1 MVKIPLRSPP
11 LPSTDVLITQTNVK
25 KIALKMMK
33 NQLYPT
39 CHMTENGEK
48 IRVIMKKS
56 LVEDIWPSKDEKGI
70 HALLATATAVDGSR
84 NYYYNWVFIFSFY
97 KTS

>member
-1 MVKIPLRSPP
+1 MAHRNLHIYIDLFKKNRYTTLTKEIYMVKIPLRSPP

-56 LVEDIWPSKDEKGI
+56 LVEDI
-70 HALLATATAVDGSR
+70 
-84 NYYYNWVFIFSFY
+84 
-97 KTS
+97 